1 MRIGAVLGLIA
12 VGAIL
17 RFAIAISGAE
27 RLLELDELSV
37 F

>member
-1 MRIGAVLGLIA
+1 